1 MGNAINTSFLK
12 FVWYKKTAVLYKKE
26 FGIRKSGN
34 FINYSKFMVE
44 QPTSSENITA
54 ISNDFFSN
62 PKNRIYWHLALIIFM
77 ILSAYFREISYTP
90 LASFIFKGTVVVML
104 IALFYSNVYWL
115 VPKYLFKR
123 KFSFYLIISFVFIA
137 IIYSAM
143 LFLFDVLKP
152 YHLEQPYNVNSNQ
165 GEMSILFF
173 IFMIVVLIA
182 ASAAVRLFDQWI
194 SDKKMIVELEKS
206 KTSAE
211 LEQLKNQ
218 INPHFLF
225 NMLNNA
231 NVLTK
236 KDPEK
241 ASVVLMGLSDL
252 LRYQLYDSSREKVLL
267 TAEIRFLEDFLNLEK
282 IRRDDFTFTITKNG
296 ELNGVQLSPLL
307 FITFVENAVKHNNGA
322 GNTTFVNLFFSFE
335 NNILL
340 FKCVNSKPLIK
351 AVNTTGGL
359 GLTNVKK
366 RLKLLY
372 PERHALNIE
381 ESDVLFSV
389 TLTINL

>member
-1 MGNAINTSFLK
+1 
-12 FVWYKKTAVLYKKE
+12 
-26 FGIRKSGN
+26 
-34 FINYSKFMVE
+34 MVQ
-44 QPTSSENITA
+44 QPKASENIA
-54 ISNDFFSN
+54 RISTDFFSN
-62 PKNRIYWHLALIIFM
+62 PKNRIYWHLALILFM
-77 ILSAYFREISYTP
+77 ILSAYFREITYTP
-90 LASFIFKGTVVVML
+90 FASFVIKSTIIILL

-123 KFSFYLIISFVFIA
+123 KFSTFLSISFLFILIIYTIIVFLLDI
-137 IIYSAM
+137 
-143 LFLFDVLKP
+143 LKP
-152 YHLEQPYNVNSNQ
+152 YHFEKKDNLS
-165 GEMSILFF
+165 EMSIPFF

-194 SDKKMIVELEKS
+194 SDNKMILELEKS

-241 ASVVLMGLSDL
+241 ASIVLMGLSDL

-282 IRRDDFTFTITKNG
+282 IRRDNFAFTITKNG

-322 GNTTFVNLFFSFE
+322 GSTTFVNLFFSFE
-335 NNILL
+335 NNMLL

-351 AVNTTGGL
+351 AVNTSGGL
-359 GLTNVKK
+359 GLANVKK

-372 PERHALNIE
+372 PERHELTIE
-381 ESDVLFSV
+381 ESEDLFSA

>member
-1 MGNAINTSFLK
+1 MLVSYKKID
-12 FVWYKKTAVLYKKE
+12 VWYKKKYSIIKK
-26 FGIRKSGN
+26 GN
-34 FINYSKFMVE
+34 FINYSKNCMVQ
-44 QPTSSENITA
+44 QPKASQTIAA
-54 ISNDFFSN
+54 ISNNFFSN

-77 ILSAYFREISYTP
+77 ILSAYFREISYTHF
-90 LASFIFKGTVVVML
+90 AAFVFKGTVLIML

-115 VPKYLFKR
+115 VPKYLFRR
-123 KFSFYLIISFVFIA
+123 KFSVYLIISLVFIA
-137 IIYSAM
+137 LIYSVM
-143 LFLFDVLKP
+143 LFLFDILKP
-152 YHLEQPYNVNSNQ
+152 YHFQQKDNQ

-194 SDKKMIVELEKS
+194 SDNKMIIELEKS

-267 TAEIRFLEDFLNLEK
+267 TTEIRFLEDFLNLEK

-296 ELNGVQLSPLL
+296 ELSGVQLSPLL

-322 GNTTFVNLFFSFE
+322 GSTTFVNLFFSFE

-340 FKCVNSKPLIK
+340 FKCVNSKPSIK
-351 AVNTTGGL
+351 AVNSSGGL

-372 PERHALNIE
+372 PERHELTIE